1 MIRLF
6 VRHQV
11 AGFGAWKKGYDA
23 FDATR
28 KKLGVRGA
36 AVFCGATNPNDVTI
50 WHDFDTLAAAQA
62 FVKSPEL
69 AAAMKTAGV
78 TGPPEAWFADRDL
91 PK

>member
-11 AGFGAWKKGYDA
+11 ASFAAWKQGYDA

-28 KKLGVRGA
+28 TRLGVRGA
-36 AVFCGATNPNDVTI
+36 AVFRGASDANDVTI
-50 WHDFDTLAAAQA
+50 WHDFDSLAAAQA
-62 FVKSPEL
+62 FVASPEL

-78 TGPPEAWFADRDL
+78 VGAPQAWFVARDL
-91 PK
+91 R

>member
-11 AGFGAWKKGYDA
+11 ASFAAWKKGYDA
-23 FDATR
+23 FEPTR
-28 KKLGVRGA
+28 KKLGVRAA
-36 AVFCGATNPNDVTI
+36 AVFAGATNPNDVTI

-69 AAAMKTAGV
+69 ANAMKTAGV
-78 TGPPEAWFADRDL
+78 TSAPDAWFAERDL